1 MQARRRREARAQ
13 LAFDELIA
21 TVRAED
27 PKLAAEEAR
36 AAAHTVATY
45 CSHA

>member
-1 MQARRRREARAQ
+1 VQARRRREARAQ

-36 AAAHTVATY
+36 SGTHRGY
-45 CSHA
+45 LL